1 MTRSRFPHPLVLLT
15 GCIFVAALLS
25 HILPAGQYGRRDD
38 AATDRK
44 VVVAGSYHSVPQKP
58 LSFFDAVLA
67 IPKGMDDAASII
79 FLVLLVG
86 GAFTVV
92 DKTGALESGVG
103 WLVSKLQ
110 SRELLVIPVVSLLFC
125 IGGVVENMG
134 EEIIALIPVLLLLT
148 RRLGFTPVT
157 AVAMSVGSAAVGSAF
172 SPINPF
178 QVGIAQ
184 KLAGLPLLSGS
195 GFRSVTLVL
204 AMAIWI
210 WGTMRY
216 VAKTRIAAEASVTVD
231 GRTFDF
237 RTVLVLGG
245 VIGAFAIFVYG
256 VMRLGWDFDQMSALF
271 FAMGI
276 FAGLVGRL
284 GVTGTADAFVEGFRS
299 IAYAAM
305 MIGFARGV
313 YIALDNG
320 QIIDTI
326 VHGLVTPLASFP
338 VAISAIGMI
347 ALQAVVHVPVP
358 SVSGQAV
365 LTMPVLVPVSDLLG
379 LSRQVTVLTYQ
390 IGAGLSELWTPTNG
404 VLLAVCAAAKVRL
417 EDWLKFALP
426 LYFVLSTLGAGA
438 VLVGMVIG
446 YR

>member
-1 MTRSRFPHPLVLLT
+1 MIRSRFPHPLVLLT
-15 GCIFVAALLS
+15 GCIFIAALLS
-25 HILPAGQYGRRDD
+25 HILPAGQYDRRED
-38 AATDRK
+38 AATGRK
-44 VVVAGSYHSVPQKP
+44 VVVAGSYHAVPQKP

-103 WLVSKLQ
+103 WLVAKLQ

-125 IGGVVENMG
+125 IGGAVENMG
-134 EEIIALIPVLLLLT
+134 EEIIALVPVLLLLT
-148 RRLGFTPVT
+148 RRLGFTPVA
-157 AVAMSVGSAAVGSAF
+157 AVAMSVGSAAVGSAY

-195 GFRSVTLVL
+195 GFRLVTLVM
-204 AMAIWI
+204 AMVIWI

-216 VAKTRIAAEASVTVD
+216 VARTRVPAEMNVTVD
-231 GRTFDF
+231 KRTFDV
-237 RTVLVLGG
+237 RTVIVLGG
-245 VIGAFAIFVYG
+245 VIAAFAIFVYG

-276 FAGLVGRL
+276 FAGLVGQL
-284 GVTGTADAFVEGFRS
+284 GVTGTAEAFVEGFRS
-299 IAYAAM
+299 IAYAAT

-326 VHGLVTPLASFP
+326 VHGLVSPLASFP

-347 ALQAVVHVPVP
+347 AFQAVVHIPVP

-390 IGAGLSELWTPTNG
+390 IGAGLAELWTPTNG

-426 LYFVLSTLGAGA
+426 LYLILSALGAAA
-438 VLVGMVIG
+438 VLVGIAIG